1 MEMPEIGR
9 KKNVDAYRQPN
20 LLSTTAED
28 LMFFGSGCKGDGATN
43 NMKFMKILRPSG
55 TQD

>member
-1 MEMPEIGR
+1 MPEIGR
-9 KKNVDAYRQPN
+9 KRNVDAYRQPN

-28 LMFFGSGCKGDGATN
+28 LRFFGSGCKGDGATN

-55 TQD
+55 TDD